1 MYWAVTTTFC
11 DHYNIGLQVM
21 SPYTYEEKCAGPF
34 PDAWTRYVYC
44 QRVVAAPISIFTDT
58 IDGKIKIVR
67 ADLYQESQQQLQI
80 RKKLRSVHDET
91 NQERI
96 AREITWELLE
106 IEVIDRRQ
114 VSQRRIK
121 NGF

>member
-1 MYWAVTTTFC
+1 
-11 DHYNIGLQVM
+11 M
-21 SPYTYEEKCAGPF
+21 SPYSYAEKCAGPF
-34 PDAWTRYVYC
+34 PDAWTRYIYC
-44 QRVVAAPISIFTDT
+44 QSAIAPPISIFTDT
-58 IDGKIKIVR
+58 INGKIKTVR
-67 ADLYQESQQQLQI
+67 ADLYQESQQLLQI